1 MGAQQPTRG
10 FTTAVLHSDR
20 EAGIEHGALHKPL
33 HLSVAYGYRDAR
45 ELAAVFQ
52 GRAKGYAYG
61 RQGNPT
67 AAALEAKV
75 TKMEDGTAT
84 VTFATGMAAI
94 GAVMLSLLRQ
104 GDHVVAS
111 QFLFGNTVSQLNT
124 LAAFGAAVSYVDAT
138 DAAAVERALT
148 PATRMV
154 FVETIANP
162 RTQVADLARIG
173 ALCAARGLI
182 YIVDNTMTSPWLF
195 RPKTVGASLVV
206 NALTKYIGGHGNALA
221 GSVTDTG
228 LFDWT
233 RYPNIAD
240 NYKGAAPALWG
251 LTQIRKKGL
260 RDWGGTLSAE
270 QAHHIAV
277 GAETLALR
285 MERTC
290 GNAQALAAFL
300 ATHAKVRSVHYP
312 GLSSHPQHALAK
324 ALFRAHGGLL
334 SFELRDGVDC
344 FDFLNRLDVVV
355 SSSNLGDN
363 RTLCDPRRAYDLLG
377 DGAGAPGADGHRRAA
392 DPGVGRDR
400 GSRRP
405 DRRFRAGAGRVA
417 GTRTP
422 PARTSPA
429 IASPGPASRGISVA
443 RVERQRNPGG
453 CNAGCSDAAP
463 TRVSLALN
471 PGYERAY
478 PPFTI
483 SGARRPRRPRGS
495 RRGRTSPAAPSAR
508 RRGRRRRA
516 RGGRVG
522 ACARVSSGRRRA
534 RAAPRRP
541 RRD

>member
-1 MGAQQPTRG
+1 MSAQQPTRG
-10 FTTAVLHSDR
+10 FTTAILHSDR
-20 EAGIEHGALHKPL
+20 DAGIEHGALHKPL

-52 GRAKGYAYG
+52 GKAQGYAYG

-67 AAALEAKV
+67 AAALEAKI
-75 TKMEDGTAT
+75 TKMEAGVAT
-84 VTFATGMAAI
+84 VSFATGMAAI
-94 GAVMLSLLRQ
+94 GAVMLSLLRA

-111 QFLFGNTVSQLNT
+111 QFLFGNTVSLFNT
-124 LAAFGAAVSYVDAT
+124 LAALGATVTYVDAT

-173 ALCAARGLI
+173 ALCAARGVV

-195 RPKTVGASLVV
+195 RPKTVGASLVI

-228 LFDWT
+228 LYDWT

-240 NYKGAAPALWG
+240 NYKGAAPAMWG

-290 GNAQALAAFL
+290 ANAQALAEFL
-300 ATHAKVRSVHYP
+300 AAQPQVRAVHYP
-312 GLSSHPQHALAK
+312 GLASHPQHALAK
-324 ALFRAHGGLL
+324 TLFRASGGLL
-334 SFELRDGVDC
+334 SFELGEGVDC
-344 FDFLNRLDVVV
+344 FDFLNRLAIVV

-363 RTLCDPRRAYDLLG
+363 RTLAIPVAHTIFWEMGAARRAEMG
-377 DGAGAPGADGHRRAA
+377 
-392 DPGVGRDR
+392 
-400 GSRRP
+400 
-405 DRRFRAGAGRVA
+405 
-417 GTRTP
+417 
-422 PARTSPA
+422 
-429 IASPGPASRGISVA
+429 IAEQLI
-443 RVERQRNPGG
+443 
-453 CNAGCSDAAP
+453 
-463 TRVSLALN
+463 RVSVGIEDRDDLIGDFAQALA
-471 PGYERAY
+471 A
-478 PPFTI
+478 
-483 SGARRPRRPRGS
+483 
-495 RRGRTSPAAPSAR
+495 
-508 RRGRRRRA
+508 
-516 RGGRVG
+516 
-522 ACARVSSGRRRA
+522 
-534 RAAPRRP
+534 
-541 RRD
+541 